1 MFKSTVSGAATALA
15 QKHPLGVLKNKLII
29 HMSFRVPIGPTQEQ
43 HPHCLAVTHLRR
55 HPQGGS
61 SVLKD
66 RMRSRVIK
74 DRGKQTNTIT
84 GFKREN

>member
-1 MFKSTVSGAATALA
+1 MFKSTVSGAATALV
-15 QKHPLGVLKNKLII
+15 PLHTRKLII
-29 HMSFRVPIGPTQEQ
+29 YMSFSVPIGPTQEQ

-61 SVLKD
+61 SVLND

-74 DRGKQTNTIT
+74 DRGRQTNTIT
-84 GFKREN
+84 GFKRKN

>member
-1 MFKSTVSGAATALA
+1 MFKSTVCGAATALA
-15 QKHPLGVLKNKLII
+15 QKHSLGVLLIY
-29 HMSFRVPIGPTQEQ
+29 MSFSVPIGPTQEQ

-74 DRGKQTNTIT
+74 DRGRQTNTIT